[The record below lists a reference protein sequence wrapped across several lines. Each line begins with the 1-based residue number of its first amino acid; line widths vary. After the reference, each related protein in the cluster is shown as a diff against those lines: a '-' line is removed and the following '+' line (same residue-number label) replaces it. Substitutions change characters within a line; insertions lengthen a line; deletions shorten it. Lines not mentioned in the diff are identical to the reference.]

1 MDNQTVFIGS
11 FNFDPRSAVLNTEM
25 GLVIENEALATQI
38 HQRFISSMRDRAW
51 TLRLDKWGRVNWV
64 EYPGEGAN
72 EVVHKREP
80 RTRLIQRL
88 LVRLVWR
95 LPIEW
100 LL

>member
-1 MDNQTVFIGS
+1 
-11 FNFDPRSAVLNTEM
+11 M
-25 GLVIENEALATQI
+25 GLVIESEALAQQT
-38 HQRFISSMRDRAW
+38 HQRFNTAMRDRAW

-64 EYPGEGAN
+64 EYAGEAQ
-72 EVVHKREP
+72 EIVHKHEP
-80 RTRLIQRL
+80 RCTWVQRL